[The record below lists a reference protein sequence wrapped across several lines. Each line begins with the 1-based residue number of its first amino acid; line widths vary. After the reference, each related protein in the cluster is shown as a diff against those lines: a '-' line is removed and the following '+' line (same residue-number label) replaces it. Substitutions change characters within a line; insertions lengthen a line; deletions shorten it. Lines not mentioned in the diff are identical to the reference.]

1 MRFLDSFY
9 RFNRNVELTFD
20 RTLAPKFSKL
30 FTREFLEKT
39 SVADLRAAFETS
51 STPLAEYRT
60 ESGKLRVADRE
71 KRVAMVEKEKE
82 KW

>member
-1 MRFLDSFY
+1 M
-9 RFNRNVELTFD
+9 LTFD
-20 RTLAPKFSKL
+20 PTIVANFSQL

-39 SVADLRAAFETS
+39 SVEDLRAAFEAS
-51 STPLAEYRT
+51 SKPLTEYRL

-71 KRVAMVEKEKE
+71 KRAAMVEKEKE